1 MNIIKWDRK
10 FETGIDIIDFQHKL
24 ILSRGND
31 LIKEI
36 NNNGS
41 KASIEIILKDL
52 FDYLFEHFSFEE
64 QMFTSINY
72 KNRDKHLKEHE
83 YYREKFSMITRRFLD
98 NEKDI
103 SEEVFAFFDEWTTE
117 HIIKTDREFIKKLKK
132 NIEQKD
138 V

>member
-41 KASIEIILKDL
+41 KASIGVYPGFPTKPVIRN
-52 FDYLFEHFSFEE
+52 F
-64 QMFTSINY
+64 
-72 KNRDKHLKEHE
+72 
-83 YYREKFSMITRRFLD
+83 
-98 NEKDI
+98 
-103 SEEVFAFFDEWTTE
+103 
-117 HIIKTDREFIKKLKK
+117 
-132 NIEQKD
+132 
-138 V
+138 